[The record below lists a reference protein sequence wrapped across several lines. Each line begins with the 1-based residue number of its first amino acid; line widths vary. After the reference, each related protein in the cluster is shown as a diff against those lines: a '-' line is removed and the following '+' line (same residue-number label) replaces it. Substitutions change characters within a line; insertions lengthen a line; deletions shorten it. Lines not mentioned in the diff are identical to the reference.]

1 MEGGECRAFRGMTR
15 LLNESTKML
24 GALVEFDKSRACC
37 EELIAPP
44 SGAFQ
49 LMHRRHGLCVHAGHS
64 ATPMPSLEALC
75 QMKVKVTSQQLNLRW
90 RPCPV

>member
-1 MEGGECRAFRGMTR
+1 MVVLRLSERTR
-15 LLNESTKML
+15 TLSVYCHHAISVLTEHM
-24 GALVEFDKSRACC
+24 
-37 EELIAPP
+37 
-44 SGAFQ
+44 
-49 LMHRRHGLCVHAGHS
+49 CVHAGHS